1 MARDVETAR
10 LSTHIGSEAQGPI
23 LVLYHADR
31 SPLRA
36 SVRDH
41 LYAFGRYSGR
51 PCVYVNLAV
60 RSLPPLKPLGIQAVV
75 FHTLLLA
82 QRWHPPTF
90 RRLVARLQP
99 VRSLGCHKVA
109 IPQDDYIHTTALR
122 DFIREFAVDRLLS
135 CAPESEWR
143 TIYGDLVDGPTRFT
157 RVLPGYLE
165 PTTLRRIDR
174 LRPSVRERTIDIGYR
189 AWRPDYSLGR
199 QALQKARVGEA
210 FASAAVERGLRAD
223 ISLRDEDTILGDD
236 WYRFMLR
243 CRWMIGVEGGASLLD
258 PDGSVRERTAAY
270 RGTNPAASFE
280 EVEAACF
287 PGLDGSVNLVS
298 ISPRHLEACA
308 TGTAQVL
315 VAGSYNG
322 ILEPDLHYIPLRP
335 DLGNVG
341 DVIMRLHD
349 DGLRDRIAA
358 RAYADIVASGRFEY
372 AAFVRE
378 SLSDI
383 DASPTRIRG
392 VAARFALR
400 WARSLDSPTWV
411 WVRMRWRA
419 RQAVRKVLHRLG
431 LLDRVLR
438 VRAERSLRAEG

>member
-1 MARDVETAR
+1 MT
-10 LSTHIGSEAQGPI
+10 LGPM
-23 LVLYHADR
+23 LVLYYANR
-31 SPLRA
+31 SSLRA

-41 LYAFGRYSGR
+41 LYAFRRYSGR
-51 PCVYVNLAV
+51 PCIYVNLAV
-60 RSLPPLKPLGIQAVV
+60 RSLPPLKPLGVQAVV

-90 RRLVARLQP
+90 RRLVAKLEP
-99 VRSLGCHKVA
+99 IRSLDCHKVA
-109 IPQDDYIHTTALR
+109 IPQDDYIHTSALR
-122 DFIREFAVDRLLS
+122 DFIRDFGVDRVLS

-157 RVLPGYLE
+157 RMLPGYLE
-165 PTTLRRIDR
+165 PATLQRIAN
-174 LRPSVRERTIDIGYR
+174 LHQSVAVRTIDIGYR

-199 QALQKARVGEA
+199 HALLKARLGEV
-210 FASAAVERGLRAD
+210 FASGAAEVGLRAD

-243 CRWMIGVEGGASLLD
+243 CRWMIGVEGGASVLD

-270 RGTNPAASFE
+270 RAKNPSASFE

-287 PGLDGSVNLVS
+287 PGLDGSINLVS

-315 VAGSYNG
+315 AEGSYNG
-322 ILEPDLHYIPLRP
+322 ILEPEVHYIPVRA
-335 DLGNVG
+335 DLSNVNEVLG
-341 DVIMRLHD
+341 RLKD
-349 DGLRDRIAA
+349 DQLRDRIAD
-358 RAYADIVASGRFEY
+358 RAYADVVAGHCFEY

-378 SLSDI
+378 SLSDVP
-383 DASPTRIRG
+383 ALPARVRG
-392 VAARFALR
+392 VVARNALR
-400 WARSLDSPTWV
+400 WERFVDRPTWV
-411 WVRMRWRA
+411 WVWIRWHA
-419 RQAVRKVLHRLG
+419 RQAVRKLLDRMG

>member
-1 MARDVETAR
+1 MT
-10 LSTHIGSEAQGPI
+10 SGSEASGPI
-23 LVLYHADR
+23 LVLYHATR

-41 LYAFGRYSGR
+41 LYSFERYSGR
-51 PCVYVNLAV
+51 PCIYVNLAV
-60 RSLPPLKPLGIQAVV
+60 RSLPPLQSLGVRAVI

-99 VRSLGCHKVA
+99 LRGLDCHTVA

-122 DFIREFAVDRLLS
+122 DFIRDFAVDRVLS

-143 TIYGDLVDGPTRFT
+143 TIYGDLLDGPTRFT

-165 PTTLRRIDR
+165 PATLRRIAD
-174 LRPSVRERTIDIGYR
+174 LAPSIGARTIDIGYR

-199 QALQKARVGEA
+199 HALLKARVGEA
-210 FASAAVERGLRAD
+210 FAAAAAGAGVKAD

-258 PDGSVRERTAAY
+258 ADGSIRERTAAY
-270 RGTNPAASFE
+270 RASHPGATFD

-287 PGLDGSVNLVS
+287 PGLDGSINLVS

-322 ILEPDLHYIPLRP
+322 ILEPEVHYLPVRP
-335 DLGNVG
+335 DLADVP
-341 DVIMRLHD
+341 DVIERLRD
-349 DGLRDRIAA
+349 EALRDRIAA
-358 RAYADIVASGRFEY
+358 RAHADIAASGRFEY

-378 SLSDI
+378 SLAGI
-383 DASPTRIRG
+383 PPAPTQVRG

-400 WARSLDSPTWV
+400 WARSLDRPSWGWV
-411 WVRMRWRA
+411 WIRWHA
-419 RQAVRKVLHRLG
+419 RQAVRRILDRLG

-438 VRAERSLRAEG
+438 VRDERSLRAEG

>member
-1 MARDVETAR
+1 VTSGLPKGED
-10 LSTHIGSEAQGPI
+10 QGPI
-23 LVLYHADR
+23 LVLYHANR

-41 LYAFGRYSGR
+41 LYSFSRYSGR

-60 RSLPPLKPLGIQAVV
+60 RSLPNLESLGVQAVV

-90 RRLVARLQP
+90 RRLVRRLQP
-99 VRSLGCHKVA
+99 LRGLDCHKVA

-122 DFIREFAVDRLLS
+122 DFIRDFAVDRVLS

-143 TIYGDLVDGPTRFT
+143 TIYGDLADGPARFT

-165 PTTLRRIDR
+165 PATLRRIAR
-174 LRPSVRERTIDIGYR
+174 LQPYAGERTIDIGYR
-189 AWRPDYSLGR
+189 AWRPDYSLGHHA
-199 QALQKARVGEA
+199 QLKAQVGEA
-210 FASAAVERGLRAD
+210 FASAAIERGLRAD

-243 CRWMIGVEGGASLLD
+243 CRWMIGVEGGASLID
-258 PDGSVRERTAAY
+258 PDGSIRERTAAY
-270 RGTNPAASFE
+270 RASHPDASFE

-287 PGLDGSVNLVS
+287 PGLDGSINLVS

-322 ILEPDLHYIPLRP
+322 ILEPELHYLPVRP
-335 DLGNVG
+335 DLADVP
-341 DVIMRLHD
+341 DVIERLRD
-349 DGLRDRIAA
+349 EALRDRIAA

-372 AAFVRE
+372 AAFVQE
-378 SLSDI
+378 SLAGI
-383 DASPTRIRG
+383 RASQTRIRG
-392 VAARFALR
+392 FTSRFALR
-400 WARSLDSPTWV
+400 WARSLDRPTWV
-411 WVRMRWRA
+411 WVWMRWRT
-419 RQAVRKVLHRLG
+419 RRAVRRVLERLG

>member
-1 MARDVETAR
+1 MTSGIATGEDR
-10 LSTHIGSEAQGPI
+10 GPI
-23 LVLYHADR
+23 LVLYHSNR

-41 LYAFGRYSGR
+41 LYSFSRYSGR
-51 PCVYVNLAV
+51 PCIYVNLAV
-60 RSLPPLKPLGIQAVV
+60 RSLPPLKSLGIQAVV
-75 FHTLLLA
+75 FHTILLA

-99 VRSLGCHKVA
+99 LRGLDCHKVA

-122 DFIREFAVDRLLS
+122 DFIRDFAVDRVLS
-135 CAPESEWR
+135 CAPESEWPA
-143 TIYGDLVDGPTRFT
+143 IYGDLVDGPTRFT

-165 PTTLRRIDR
+165 PATLRRIAR
-174 LRPSVRERTIDIGYR
+174 LQRSGGERTIDVGYR

-199 QALQKARVGEA
+199 HALLKARVGEA
-210 FASAAVERGLRAD
+210 FAGAATEAGLRAD

-243 CRWMIGVEGGASLLD
+243 CRWMVGVEGGASLLD

-270 RGTNPAASFE
+270 RARNPAATFE

-322 ILEPDLHYIPLRP
+322 ILEPEVHYLPVRP
-335 DLGNVG
+335 DLA
-341 DVIMRLHD
+341 DVPEVAARLHD
-349 DGLRDRIAA
+349 EALRDRVAA

-372 AAFVRE
+372 PAFVEE
-378 SLSDI
+378 SLSGI
-383 DASPTRIRG
+383 DASPATIRG
-392 VAARFALR
+392 VAGRFALR
-400 WARSLDSPTWV
+400 WARSLDRPTWV
-411 WVRMRWRA
+411 WVWMRWRV
-419 RQAVRKVLHRLG
+419 RQVVRGVLDRLG

-438 VRAERSLRAEG
+438 ARAERSLRAQG

>member
-1 MARDVETAR
+1 MTRGS
-10 LSTHIGSEAQGPI
+10 STHLGSEAQGPI
-23 LVLYHADR
+23 LVLYHAKR

-51 PCVYVNLAV
+51 PCIYVNLAV
-60 RSLPPLKPLGIQAVV
+60 RSLPPLKSLGIQAVV
-75 FHTLLLA
+75 FHTILLA

-99 VRSLGCHKVA
+99 LRGLDCHKVA

-122 DFIREFAVDRLLS
+122 DFIRDFAVDRVLS
-135 CAPESEWR
+135 CAPESEWP

-165 PTTLRRIDR
+165 PTTLRRIAR
-174 LRPSVRERTIDIGYR
+174 VQPSVGARTIDIGYR

-199 QALQKARVGEA
+199 HALQKAQVGEA
-210 FASAAVERGLRAD
+210 FASAAAEGGLRAD

-258 PDGSVRERTAAY
+258 PDGSVRERTAAF
-270 RGTNPAASFE
+270 RAKNPAASFE

-287 PGLDGSVNLVS
+287 PGLDGSINLVS

-322 ILEPDLHYIPLRP
+322 ILEPELHYIPVRP
-335 DLGNVG
+335 DLADVP
-341 DVIMRLHD
+341 DVIGRLHD
-349 DGLRDRIAA
+349 DVLRDRIAA
-358 RAYADIVASGRFEY
+358 RAYADIVASGRYEY

-383 DASPTRIRG
+383 QPLATRSQG

-400 WARSLDSPTWV
+400 WEQSLDRPTWV
-411 WVRMRWRA
+411 WVWMRWRA
-419 RQAVRKVLHRLG
+419 RQAVRQVLDRLG